1 MIQRTRTWTLDHD
14 EQLKQ
19 MDASFRYELLR
30 MLDNTELRHLC
41 GRYGINA
48 SGYGR
53 QQMIASIINYT
64 DEGKEQSCS

>member
-1 MIQRTRTWTLDHD
+1 MKQIVRTWTIQND
-14 EQLKQ
+14 ERLVQ

-30 MLDNTELRHLC
+30 TLDNTELRHLC
-41 GRYGINA
+41 GRYGINP